1 MPGKD
6 RVNILLVDDQP
17 AKIMTYE
24 TILGDLDENLISAG
38 SGREAFNQLL
48 RHDYALVLIDVGLPD
63 LDGFQ
68 LAAMMRDHP
77 RFEKTPIIF
86 VSAIHL
92 TEFDRLRGYESG
104 AVDYVSVPIVPEIL
118 RAKVKVFID
127 LHRATRELKHMN
139 EVLEERVEQRTAE
152 LQMSN
157 QRLQESEERLRLAGD
172 AAQFGTYDFDVATG
186 KIHCS
191 PQLMHLIG
199 LRQADETE
207 MTLDAFVQLVHDEE
221 RDAVRQCLMGTQR
234 GADDRHRL
242 EFRIVRSDGTVSWL
256 LDRGRAFFK
265 QDNGRPGMRVMGTVL
280 DITERKQTE
289 ERQLLLMAEL
299 DHRVKNILA
308 NVSAIAR
315 LSSRRLSSVEEFVHS
330 LDARIQAI
338 SRAHSML
345 RRDSSTGINLE
356 HYLRE
361 LLAPFLTSSSVNIRF
376 DGEEI
381 WLKPKAA
388 QALVL
393 VFHELA
399 TNAAKYGAL
408 STPGGN
414 VTISWERIRAAGSNW
429 MTLVWNESG
438 GPQVRSN
445 AKNGFGLSVIRAA
458 CNELGAETE
467 HIFTSV
473 GVRFSLSGPLEQT
486 GKPRLAHAPANRPEG
501 PEDGKSTDGFRYRI
515 LVVEDEVL
523 VAMQVKED
531 LESSGHIVLGPAQ
544 TVDQGIAFVEREQI
558 DFAFLDLQLGD
569 ELSTPIAEH
578 LLRRGVPFAFTT
590 GFDDYSILPKQFHQV
605 PCLTKPYAIG
615 GLSRFILNNFS
626 LGEKHDNPVENRTP
640 PTEPTYH

>member
-1 MPGKD
+1 MSGKD
-6 RVNILLVDDQP
+6 KVNILLVDDQP

-24 TILGDLDENLISAG
+24 TILKDLDENLISAG

-48 RHDYALVLIDVGLPD
+48 KHDYALVLIDVGLPD

-139 EVLEERVEQRTAE
+139 EVLEERVEQRTTE

-172 AAQFGTYDFDVATG
+172 AAQFGTYDFDVASG
-186 KIHCS
+186 QIHCS

-199 LRQADETE
+199 LRQSDETE

-221 RDAVRQCLMGTQR
+221 RDAVRQCLMGTRR
-234 GADDRHRL
+234 GADDRHHL

-265 QDNGRPGMRVMGTVL
+265 EDNGQRTMRVMGTVL

-315 LSSRRLSSVEEFVHS
+315 LSSRRPASVDEFVHA

-376 DGEEI
+376 EGEEI

-388 QALVL
+388 QSLVL

-408 STPGGN
+408 STPGGD
-414 VTISWERIRAAGSNW
+414 VSISWKRTRTTGSNG
-429 MTLVWNESG
+429 MSLVWCESG
-438 GPQVRSN
+438 GPQTHSN
-445 AKNGFGLSVIRAA
+445 TKHGFGLSVIRAA

-467 HIFTSV
+467 HAFTST

-486 GKPRLAHAPANRPEG
+486 GKPRVAHAAADKLDSSD
-501 PEDGKSTDGFRYRI
+501 DGEIIDELRCRI

-531 LESSGHIVLGPAQ
+531 LESSGHIVVGPAQ
-544 TVDQGIAFVEREQI
+544 TVDQGLALVEREQI

-569 ELSTPIAEH
+569 ELSIPIAEH

-590 GFDDYSILPKQFHQV
+590 GFDDHSILPKQFHQI

-615 GLSRFILNNFS
+615 GLSRFILNNFTR
-626 LGEKHDNPVENRTP
+626 LEKSDRAAAKQASP
-640 PTEPTYH
+640 PEPTIH

>member
-221 RDAVRQCLMGTQR
+221 RDAVRQCLM
-234 GADDRHRL
+234 A
-242 EFRIVRSDGTVSWL
+242 RSEGLT
-256 LDRGRAFFK
+256 
-265 QDNGRPGMRVMGTVL
+265 
-280 DITERKQTE
+280 
-289 ERQLLLMAEL
+289 
-299 DHRVKNILA
+299 
-308 NVSAIAR
+308 IA
-315 LSSRRLSSVEEFVHS
+315 
-330 LDARIQAI
+330 
-338 SRAHSML
+338 
-345 RRDSSTGINLE
+345 T
-356 HYLRE
+356 
-361 LLAPFLTSSSVNIRF
+361 
-376 DGEEI
+376 
-381 WLKPKAA
+381 
-388 QALVL
+388 
-393 VFHELA
+393 
-399 TNAAKYGAL
+399 
-408 STPGGN
+408 
-414 VTISWERIRAAGSNW
+414 
-429 MTLVWNESG
+429 VWNSG
-438 GPQVRSN
+438 S
-445 AKNGFGLSVIRAA
+445 
-458 CNELGAETE
+458 
-467 HIFTSV
+467 
-473 GVRFSLSGPLEQT
+473 
-486 GKPRLAHAPANRPEG
+486 
-501 PEDGKSTDGFRYRI
+501 
-515 LVVEDEVL
+515 
-523 VAMQVKED
+523 
-531 LESSGHIVLGPAQ
+531 
-544 TVDQGIAFVEREQI
+544 
-558 DFAFLDLQLGD
+558 FA
-569 ELSTPIAEH
+569 
-578 LLRRGVPFAFTT
+578 
-590 GFDDYSILPKQFHQV
+590 
-605 PCLTKPYAIG
+605 
-615 GLSRFILNNFS
+615 
-626 LGEKHDNPVENRTP
+626 RTAL
-640 PTEPTYH
+640 